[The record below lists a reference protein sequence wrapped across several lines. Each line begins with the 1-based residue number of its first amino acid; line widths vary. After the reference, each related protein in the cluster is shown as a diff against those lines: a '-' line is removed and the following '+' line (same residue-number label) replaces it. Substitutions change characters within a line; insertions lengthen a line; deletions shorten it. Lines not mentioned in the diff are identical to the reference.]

1 MTLNESSDLPSP
13 CLDVLPSTQESYVIS
28 DLIHSHASSRLPMD
42 SKKCTSE
49 LHLSIEIAGIMVTEH
64 KDTSGCFSLTMVVLS
79 SCHIKKQKM
88 DGHIFYSGPFFLKI
102 SSFDFNFQK

>member
-1 MTLNESSDLPSP
+1 MTLSESSDLPSH

-49 LHLSIEIAGIMVTEH
+49 ATLVH
-64 KDTSGCFSLTMVVLS
+64 
-79 SCHIKKQKM
+79 
-88 DGHIFYSGPFFLKI
+88 
-102 SSFDFNFQK
+102 